1 MAKKLAKERKIRVK
15 NNILTKN
22 IFILLKNKLIES
34 LQISQKNTLW
44 YKNLDKKRNNN
55 FKDNIKLIYDN
66 KNILNID
73 IFIKLIKIAQ
83 NFNNFEN
90 YKTLFLHSFFLFI

>member
-34 LQISQKNTLW
+34 L
-44 YKNLDKKRNNN
+44 
-55 FKDNIKLIYDN
+55 
-66 KNILNID
+66 
-73 IFIKLIKIAQ
+73 
-83 NFNNFEN
+83 
-90 YKTLFLHSFFLFI
+90 